1 MRRLRLWC
9 IFLLVLL
16 VAGPLSGGVCLAQ
29 ENTYTIQYIM
39 TIAGADINYLGFLQG
54 ISGFKL
60 NSYNDSGLVNVG
72 FNNVAITGLYNRNL
86 GIGSFR
92 NQGSVALINIQPDAP
107 VAPVIF
113 SGQMF
118 SQANNVTVGD
128 YNYAVNM
135 NFNGLQGSGI
145 VILDVMAGSFS
156 NQFTS
161 LTVNIG
167 KNAIPSTPLTSI
179 FQVSH
184 ANGGTVVSLTN
195 QQMQAIAATADN
207 DFKYQGKQS
216 AVANIQGVPNIQGIC
231 ATTVSAGVNN
241 QISHNVSVNVD
252 TAK

>member
-1 MRRLRLWC
+1 MRRFRLWF

-16 VAGPLSGGVCLAQ
+16 VAAPFMGGVSQAE
-29 ENTYTIQYIM
+29 ENNYTIQYIT
-39 TIAGADINYLGFLQG
+39 TITGGVFNYLGFLQG
-54 ISGFKL
+54 ISGYNF
-60 NSYNDSGLVNVG
+60 NSYNDSGIVNVG
-72 FNNVAITGLYNRNL
+72 FNNVAITGVYNSNI

-92 NQGSVALINIQPDAP
+92 NQGSVALINVQPDMQ
-107 VAPVIF
+107 VAPLIY

-118 SQANNVTVGD
+118 SQGNKVTVGD

-135 NFNGLQGSGI
+135 NFNGLQGSGV

-167 KNAIPSTPLTSI
+167 KNAIPSTPLTSV
-179 FQVSH
+179 FKVSQ
-184 ANGGTVVSLTN
+184 ANGTVVSLTN

-207 DFKYQGKQS
+207 DFKMQGKQS
-216 AVANIQGVPNIQGIC
+216 AVATIEGVPNIQGIC
-231 ATTVSAGVNN
+231 ATTISAGVNN
-241 QISHNVSVNVD
+241 QISHNVSVNID